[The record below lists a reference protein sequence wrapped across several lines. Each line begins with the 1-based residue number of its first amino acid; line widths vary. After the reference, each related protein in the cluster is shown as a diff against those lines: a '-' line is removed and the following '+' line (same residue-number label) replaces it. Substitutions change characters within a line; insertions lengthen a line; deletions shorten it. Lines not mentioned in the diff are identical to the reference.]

1 MITGKKIKMKI
12 KKTKKDKEVI
22 LKTVCVSLME
32 NIISFHI
39 FLTVLFSRGVGF
51 TGYKLGIVFNVA
63 VVPPE
68 KGKCILLASFVKC
81 VVLDCS
87 GMSR

>member
-51 TGYKLGIVFNVA
+51 TGYKLGIAFNVA

-68 KGKCILLASFVKC
+68 TKCILLASFVKC
-81 VVLDCS
+81 VVLDYS